1 MKRFDSVIKTVLA
14 AFVVV
19 LGIFLFPVN
28 AFADNA
34 KATVTVDGAYIR
46 ETPGTGGKIVA
57 SAMKNDVLEIVD
69 TTTDSAGSTWYKVVV
84 DAKSY
89 GYVRSDL
96 VSTSGTVP
104 AASPATTTTT
114 TATTATNTATTITT
128 TATTTTTAAKAG
140 TKTSAPK
147 TGDAG
152 VGIAFAMLAI
162 AAGTAFAVRRR
173 KEED

>member
-1 MKRFDSVIKTVLA
+1 MKKFDSVIKTVLA
-14 AFVVV
+14 ALVVV
-19 LGIFLFPVN
+19 LGIVLFPVS
-28 AFADNA
+28 AYADNA

-96 VSTSGTVP
+96 VTTSGTVP
-104 AASPATTTTT
+104 AASASTTTTT
-114 TATTATNTATTITT
+114 TTT
-128 TATTTTTAAKAG
+128 TTDTSTTTTT
-140 TKTSAPK
+140 TDTTTTQPDVTPVEPTS
-147 TGDAG
+147 GG
-152 VGIAFAMLAI
+152 VPIASTDLI
-162 AAGTAFAVRRR
+162 EVRQYLR
-173 KEED
+173 KKR